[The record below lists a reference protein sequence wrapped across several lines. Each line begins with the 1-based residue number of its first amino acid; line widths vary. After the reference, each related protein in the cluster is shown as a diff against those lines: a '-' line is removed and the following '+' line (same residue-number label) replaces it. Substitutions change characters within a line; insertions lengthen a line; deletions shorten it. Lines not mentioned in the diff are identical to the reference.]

1 LHPAGGLFVN
11 GDEPTNRPRHTVISR
26 ELKNLEFVE
35 PKPAIHILTLDMSVN
50 VICNVVPKTAD
61 CATSDIAAD
70 GVA

>member
-1 LHPAGGLFVN
+1 MN
-11 GDEPTNRPRHTVISR
+11 GDELTNRLRHTVISR

-35 PKPAIHILTLDMSVN
+35 PKPAIHISTLNIFAN
-50 VICNVVPKTAD
+50 VIRNVVPKTAD

>member
-11 GDEPTNRPRHTVISR
+11 GDELTNRLRHTVISR

-35 PKPAIHILTLDMSVN
+35 PKPAIHISTLNIFAN
-50 VICNVVPKTAD
+50 VIRNVVPKTAD